1 MRPAEVSSTLKANFG
16 SLFAPWLWNG
26 PLRRAATVPTPALA
40 PRGSI
45 RTLASTVA
53 ERILPRL
60 ANVELSSELT
70 SELRSP
76 LTGFALLVVPTAT
89 RRDQSG

>member
-1 MRPAEVSSTLKANFG
+1 MKANFG
-16 SLFAPWLWNG
+16 TLLAPWLSNG
-26 PLRRAATVPTPALA
+26 PLRRAATVPAAAFA

-45 RTLASTVA
+45 RTFASTVA

-60 ANVELSSELT
+60 ANVAFSSALT
-70 SELRSP
+70 SERGARA